1 MDLFGFSSGK
11 SERSMKNGVIS
22 MRSIF
27 FTLAGMA
34 MVWTTSTASAQT
46 TSSDEIAA
54 LRAQIEYLLER
65 VEALE
70 ESVSGSAVI
79 QERLVARRTEQQA
92 SWTDIVEV
100 SGDLRY
106 RHETINDEL
115 FTDRHRQRIRA
126 RLGVNAQPADN
137 LQVGFGLTTGGAN
150 PISGNQTLDGGFSS
164 KDVAID
170 YAYFDW
176 GLTDTLD
183 LRGGKMRN
191 PFFRPASHHLIND
204 SDLNPEGLALRY
216 ASGDFFANA
225 GGFYVE
231 ERSASD
237 ETTLIGAQAGFARD
251 LPNGVR
257 VTAGASYFAYD
268 EAKGR
273 PPFFFV
279 HGNQLD
285 ANGNYLNDFNLTELF
300 GQLDFDAG
308 GHPVRVFVDLV
319 TNTEVDRFGDG
330 YAFGIFYGDASDP
343 GTWDVGY
350 TYQDLEADAV
360 VGTFSDSDWAG
371 GGTDA
376 KGHTFTASY
385 VMRDSWNFGF
395 RYILT
400 ERGEAANL
408 LRDYNRLMMDV
419 SFSY

>member
-1 MDLFGFSSGK
+1 
-11 SERSMKNGVIS
+11 

-27 FTLAGMA
+27 FTVAGMA
-34 MVWTTSTASAQT
+34 IVWTTSTASAQT
-46 TSSDEIAA
+46 TSSDEIAV
-54 LRAQIEYLLER
+54 LKAQIEYLLER

-70 ESVSGSAVI
+70 EGVSGAAVI
-79 QERLVARRTEQQA
+79 QEGFVPRLTEQEA
-92 SWTDIVEV
+92 SWADNVVV

-126 RLGVNAQPADN
+126 RLGVNAQPVDD

-150 PISGNQTLDGGFSS
+150 PISGNQTLGGGFSR
-164 KDVAID
+164 KDVTID

-176 GLTDTLD
+176 ALTDTLD

-204 SDLNPEGLALRY
+204 SDLHPEGLALRY
-216 ASGDFFANA
+216 ASRNFFANV
-225 GGFYVE
+225 GGFFVE

-237 ETTLIGAQAGFARD
+237 ETVLIGVQAGFVRH
-251 LPNGVR
+251 LSNVVR
-257 VTAGASYFAYD
+257 VTVGASYFTYN

-285 ANGNYLNDFNLTELF
+285 ANGNYLNDFDLAELF
-300 GQLDFDAG
+300 GQLDFDVG

-319 TNTEVDRFGDG
+319 TNTGADRFGNG
-330 YAFGIFYGDASDP
+330 YAFGVFYRDASDP

-371 GGTDA
+371 GGTDG

-385 VMRDSWNFGF
+385 IMRGGWNLGF
-395 RYILT
+395 RYILA

-408 LRDYNRLMMDV
+408 LRDYNRLMMDI